1 MNKQDFINRLRAALN
16 GSVSPNVVAENVNF
30 YNNYIDTEIYSGK
43 NEEEVLR
50 MLGDPRLIAKTIIA
64 TNSPSG
70 QGSYQEA
77 GGSDSVYSAGD
88 YRSENYGNEAY
99 RETDQDYRQAQYVRS
114 SNNLRVSRIPG
125 WLWTIISIL
134 LMVAIISVVLSVLSF
149 LAPVIITIL
158 VVLFLVKLFRDW
170 LN

>member
-30 YNNYIDTEIYSGK
+30 YNNYIDAEISSGK
-43 NEEEVLR
+43 SEEEVLR

-77 GGSDSVYSAGD
+77 GGGENVYGSDD
-88 YRSENYGNEAY
+88 YRGTEYQENGNAY
-99 RETDQDYRQAQYVRS
+99 RQTQYGG
-114 SNNLRVSRIPG
+114 NNTNLRVSRIPG
-125 WLWTIISIL
+125 WLMTIIGIL
-134 LMVAIISVVLSVLSF
+134 LMIVVVSLVLSVLSF

>member
-30 YNNYIDTEIYSGK
+30 YNNYIDTEISGGK
-43 NEEEVLR
+43 SEEEVLR

-70 QGSYQEA
+70 QGGYQEA
-77 GGSDSVYSAGD
+77 GGSDSAYGAGD
-88 YRSENYGNEAY
+88 YGNENYGNEAY
-99 RETDQDYRQAQYVRS
+99 RETDQSYRQAQYGNG
-114 SNNLRVSRIPG
+114 NNLRVSRMPG
-125 WLWTIISIL
+125 WLWTIISIVI
-134 LMVAIISVVLSVLSF
+134 MVAVISLVLSVLSF
-149 LAPVIITIL
+149 LAPVIISI
-158 VVLFLVKLFRDW
+158 VVVMFLVKLFRDW

>member
-30 YNNYIDTEIYSGK
+30 YNNYIDAEIFSGK
-43 NEEEVLR
+43 SEEEVLR

-77 GGSDSVYSAGD
+77 GGGENDRRAAGRAGRSYSFG
-88 YRSENYGNEAY
+88 
-99 RETDQDYRQAQYVRS
+99 
-114 SNNLRVSRIPG
+114 RISCEERP
-125 WLWTIISIL
+125 L
-134 LMVAIISVVLSVLSF
+134 
-149 LAPVIITIL
+149 
-158 VVLFLVKLFRDW
+158 
-170 LN
+170 